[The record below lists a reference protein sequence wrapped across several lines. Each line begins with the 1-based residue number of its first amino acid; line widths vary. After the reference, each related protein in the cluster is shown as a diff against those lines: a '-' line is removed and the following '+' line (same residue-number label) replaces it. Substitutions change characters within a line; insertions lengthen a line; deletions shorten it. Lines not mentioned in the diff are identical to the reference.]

1 MGNKKAQSATA
12 LLCSALLCSA
22 LLCSALLCCQC
33 SVPVSS
39 LSTTFYKLFL
49 RTEEKKNH
57 SSTTVKL
64 WSRRRKSADR
74 VQLADPVGPS
84 SFASPTRA
92 GFAHVLISARGYHI
106 ERTLSSKNIGF
117 IKKKTEHRPPCGTC
131 VPGFVCVFRSA
142 AAHIS
147 FEVK

>member
-1 MGNKKAQSATA
+1 MLESVCYFGVIFLGNKKAQSVT
-12 LLCSALLCSA
+12 
-22 LLCSALLCCQC
+22 ALLCCQC

-74 VQLADPVGPS
+74 VQLADPMGPS
-84 SFASPTRA
+84 SFASPACA
-92 GFAHVLISARGYHI
+92 GFTHVLISGRGYHI

-117 IKKKTEHRPPCGTC
+117 IKKTEHRPPGGTC
-131 VPGFVCVFRSA
+131 VPGLVCVFVPWQLTSA
-142 AAHIS
+142 S
-147 FEVK
+147 R

>member
-1 MGNKKAQSATA
+1 MVLSMLESVCYFGVIFLGNKKAQSVT
-12 LLCSALLCSA
+12 ALLCSA

-74 VQLADPVGPS
+74 VQLADPMDPS
-84 SFASPTRA
+84 SFASPAYA
-92 GFAHVLISARGYHI
+92 GFANVLY
-106 ERTLSSKNIGF
+106 
-117 IKKKTEHRPPCGTC
+117 
-131 VPGFVCVFRSA
+131 
-142 AAHIS
+142 
-147 FEVK
+147 